1 MSTIAKKNKKIPTR
15 TLQEIIPLISMLSV
29 FEKLKLIRILADE
42 VEKNSKNIFPFE
54 SGKTYQIETPYN
66 MYGAADLLS
75 KSI

>member
-1 MSTIAKKNKKIPTR
+1 MSTIVKKNKKISTH
-15 TLQEIIPLISMLSV
+15 TLQEIIPLISMLTV

-42 VEKNSKNIFPFE
+42 VEKNSKDIFHFE

-66 MYGAADLLS
+66 MYGAAELLA